1 LRRCKL
7 PAPARRGK
15 TALQANQSGNN
26 SDKLTEDE
34 KRFLS
39 IRERIL
45 LRRNPQLLLQERR
58 ALEAMTDEELDA
70 YLAPIGKAP
79 PAG

>member
-1 LRRCKL
+1 VI
-7 PAPARRGK
+7 
-15 TALQANQSGNN
+15 Q
-26 SDKLTEDE
+26 LTEDE

-39 IRERIL
+39 IREQIL